1 MALKAPLVYQKP
13 DFTGSIRQ
21 KPPAA
26 WGLLF
31 RSFNLAWL
39 VERISTGIATATAT
53 PMAPNLSP
61 AEVSHLCCTAWGHQS
76 LRRVLKSF
84 KHCQILHVILSF
96 ISLLG
101 SPSAETLW

>member
-21 KPPAA
+21 KQPAA
-26 WGLLF
+26 WGHLF

-39 VERISTGIATATAT
+39 VERISMGTATATST

-61 AEVSHLCCTAWGHQS
+61 AEISHLCCTAWGHQS
-76 LRRVLKSF
+76 LRRV
-84 KHCQILHVILSF
+84 
-96 ISLLG
+96 
-101 SPSAETLW
+101 